1 MIHPPQLLSEV
12 AHMRSSATGL
22 AVIAFAIVATTAA
35 YAAPGHSSTASTS
48 AHPVDRPPV
57 APREPVVD
65 DYFGTKITDD
75 YRWMEDRRA
84 PRFEQWCRKE
94 SRYARTVLDRI
105 PGRDSLQQRI
115 AAHTGGGT
123 LAIQVH
129 QAGGKVFYLKLEPG
143 QDTYKLFV
151 RDGTDGAESLLVD
164 PDRGATPG
172 HHFAIDYFEPSPDG
186 SRIAYGISPGGSEK
200 SVIHVL
206 DVAPRREWPEI
217 IDRADYGSP
226 SWRADNRS
234 FYYNRFAKVG
244 PDSKDTEQ
252 YLNSRAC
259 LHMMGTDPD
268 SDRALIG
275 TGVPGSLP
283 VTPVDYPFIHC
294 TSGSPYVIA
303 TISPGADPAVTA
315 YVARSD
321 ASGRLSPWVKIADVD
336 DAVTTIVPHGDKL
349 YLLTHKNAP
358 RYQVIA
364 VDAAAPDLAKAA
376 TVVAPSE
383 GVIQEIDA
391 SSGALY
397 VRDLDGGLGRLRRYD
412 FASGRLEDVALPVQG
427 ALYGP
432 YLDPKSSV
440 ILAGMVSWLS
450 PPAYYRLDGP
460 ITART
465 SIVPPWKEDL
475 SPYEV
480 DEVNV
485 PSWDGTLIPLSI
497 VHRRDIRLD
506 GTSPV
511 WLTGYGAYGISITPS
526 FVTRFLTLL
535 EDGGVYAVAH
545 VRGGGEFG
553 EEWHLAGKQ
562 ATKPNTYKD
571 LIACAEYLV
580 KQGYGS
586 PATLAIEGR
595 SAGGITVGM
604 ATTARPDLFR
614 VVFNG
619 VGDNNALRCEYGTDG
634 PANSLEYGS
643 TRTEAGFRA
652 LYSVDATQHVEPG
665 TAYPAVLLTSGF
677 NDPRVAPWQP
687 GKMAARLQAATT
699 SGRPILFLVDF
710 DAGHGMGSSKSQRDR
725 ELADQ
730 LAFLYWQIG
739 KPGYRPPTA
748 R

>member
-1 MIHPPQLLSEV
+1 
-12 AHMRSSATGL
+12 MRSPVSGVAFIAFTIVVTVAAHAAHGPSAT
-22 AVIAFAIVATTAA
+22 T
-35 YAAPGHSSTASTS
+35 STS
-48 AHPVDRPPV
+48 ARAADGPPV
-57 APREPVVD
+57 APRTPVVD
-65 DYFGTKITDD
+65 DYFGTKVTDD
-75 YRWMEDRRA
+75 YRWMEDRHA
-84 PRFEQWCRKE
+84 PAFEQWCRE
-94 SRYARTVLDRI
+94 ENRYARSALDRI

-123 LAIQVH
+123 TATQVH
-129 QAGGKVFYLKLEPG
+129 QAGGRVFYLKLEQG

-164 PDRGATPG
+164 PDRGATLG

-186 SRIAYGISPGGSEK
+186 SRIAYGTSPGGSEK
-200 SVIHVL
+200 SVIHIL
-206 DVAPRREWPEI
+206 DVAPRREWPEV

-226 SWRADNRS
+226 SWRPDNRS

-244 PDSKDTEQ
+244 HDSKDTDQ

-259 LHMMGTDPD
+259 LHVVGTDPE

-283 VTPVDYPFIHC
+283 VTPVDYPFIEC
-294 TSGSPYVIA
+294 TAGSPYVLA
-303 TISPGADPAVTA
+303 VISHGADPAVTA

-321 ASGRLSPWVKIADVD
+321 TNDRLSPWVKIADVD
-336 DAVTTIVPHGDKL
+336 DAVTAIVPHGDTL

-364 VDAAAPDLAKAA
+364 VDASSPDLSKAR

-383 GVIQEIDA
+383 RVIQQIDA

-412 FASGRLEDVALPVQG
+412 FATRRLDDVVLPVQG

-432 YLDPKSSV
+432 YLDPTSPV
-440 ILAGMVSWLS
+440 ILAGMTSWLS

-460 ITART
+460 GAMRT
-465 SIVPPWKEDL
+465 SIVPPWKVDL
-475 SPYEV
+475 STFTV
-480 DEVNV
+480 DEVSAR
-485 PSWDGTLIPLSI
+485 SWDGTLIPLSI
-497 VHRRDIRLD
+497 MHRRDIRLD
-506 GTSPV
+506 GKNPV
-511 WLTGYGAYGISITPS
+511 WLTGYGAYGISLTPS
-526 FVTRFLTLL
+526 FIARHLTLL
-535 EDGGVYAVAH
+535 EDSGVYAVAH

-553 EEWHLAGKQ
+553 EDWHLAGKQ

-643 TRTEAGFRA
+643 TKTEAGFRA
-652 LYSVDATQHVEPG
+652 LYAVDATQHVVPR
-665 TAYPAVLLTSGF
+665 TPYPAVLLTSGF

-687 GKMAARLQAATT
+687 GKMAAHLQAATT
-699 SGRPILFLVDF
+699 SGRPVLFLVDF

-730 LAFLYWQIG
+730 LAFLYWQVG
-739 KPGYRPPTA
+739 KPRYQPPA
-748 R
+748 AP

>member
-1 MIHPPQLLSEV
+1 M
-12 AHMRSSATGL
+12 
-22 AVIAFAIVATTAA
+22 
-35 YAAPGHSSTASTS
+35 
-48 AHPVDRPPV
+48 
-57 APREPVVD
+57 VD
-65 DYFGTKITDD
+65 DYFGTKVTDD

-84 PRFEQWCRKE
+84 PSFEQWCRE
-94 SRYARTVLDRI
+94 QSHYARSILDRI
-105 PGRDSLQQRI
+105 PGRDSLQRRI

-123 LAIQVH
+123 VASQVH
-129 QAGGKVFYLKLEPG
+129 QAGGRMFYLKREPG
-143 QDTYKLFV
+143 QETFKLFV
-151 RDGTDGAESLLVD
+151 RDGMDGAENLLVD
-164 PDRGATPG
+164 PDVGASPG
-172 HHFAIDYFEPSPDG
+172 HHDAIDYFEPSPDG
-186 SRIAYGISPGGSEK
+186 SCIAYGISPGGSEK
-200 SVIHVL
+200 SVLHIL
-206 DVAPRREWPEI
+206 DVSPRRAWPEV

-226 SWRADNRS
+226 SWRGDNRS
-234 FYYNRFAKVG
+234 FYYNRFSKVA
-244 PDSKDTEQ
+244 PNAKDTDQ

-259 LHMMGTDPD
+259 LHVVGTDPD

-283 VTPVDYPFIHC
+283 VTPVDYPFIQA
-294 TSGSPYVIA
+294 TAGSPYVIA
-303 TISPGADPAVTA
+303 LISHGADPAVTA
-315 YVARSD
+315 YVARTD
-321 ASGRLSPWVKIADVD
+321 TNGRVSPWVRIADVD
-336 DAVTTIVPHGDKL
+336 AAVTAIVPHGDKL

-358 RYQVIA
+358 RYQVIS
-364 VDAAAPDLAKAA
+364 VDASSPDLSKAR
-376 TVVAPSE
+376 TVVAPS
-383 GVIQEIDA
+383 GRVIEDIGA
-391 SSGALY
+391 SSSALY
-397 VRDLDGGLGRLRRYD
+397 VQDLEGGLGRLRRYD
-412 FASGRLEDVALPVQG
+412 FASGRLDEVALPIQG

-432 YLDPKSSV
+432 YLDPGSPV
-440 ILAGMVSWLS
+440 VVVGMASWLS
-450 PPAYYRLDGP
+450 PPAYYRLDDSGAVP
-460 ITART
+460 T

-475 SPYEV
+475 SAYAV
-480 DEVNV
+480 DEVMAS
-485 PSWDGTLIPLSI
+485 SWDGTQVPLSI

-506 GTSPV
+506 GTNPV
-511 WLTGYGAYGISITPS
+511 WLTGYGAYGISLTPS
-526 FVTRFLTLL
+526 FIARYLTLL

-580 KQGYGS
+580 KHGYGS
-586 PATLAIEGR
+586 PASLAIEGR

-652 LYSVDATQHVEPG
+652 LLAVDATQHVVPG
-665 TAYPAVLLTSGF
+665 TPYPAVLLTSGF

-687 GKMAARLQAATT
+687 GKMAAHLQAATS
-699 SGRPILFLVDF
+699 SGRPVLFLVDF

-739 KPGYRPPTA
+739 KPGYRPLAVP
-748 R
+748 

>member
-1 MIHPPQLLSEV
+1 MPLSAGARLGTWIGFTLAMAVATHV
-12 AHMRSSATGL
+12 AHADP
-22 AVIAFAIVATTAA
+22 A
-35 YAAPGHSSTASTS
+35 TASRS
-48 AHPVDRPPV
+48 AHAAGGPPV
-57 APREPVVD
+57 APRVPVVD
-65 DYFGTKITDD
+65 DYFGTKVTDD
-75 YRWMEDRRA
+75 YRWMEDRHA
-84 PRFEQWCRKE
+84 PKFEQWCRE
-94 SRYARTVLDRI
+94 QGRYARSVLDRI
-105 PGRDSLQQRI
+105 PGRDSLQARI

-123 LAIQVH
+123 TAFQVH

-143 QDTYKLFV
+143 QDTFKLFV
-151 RDGTDGAESLLVD
+151 RSGVDGPESLLVD
-164 PDRGATPG
+164 PDRGASPG

-186 SRIAYGISPGGSEK
+186 SRVAYGISPGGSEK
-200 SVIHVL
+200 SVLHIL
-206 DVAPRREWPEI
+206 DVSPRREWPEA

-226 SWRADNRS
+226 SWRNDDRS

-244 PDSKDTEQ
+244 PDAKDTEQ

-259 LHMMGTDPD
+259 LHVLGTDPD
-268 SDRALIG
+268 QDRAVIG
-275 TGVPGSLP
+275 TGVAGSLP
-283 VTPVDYPFIHC
+283 VTPVDYPFIQC
-294 TSGSPYVIA
+294 TAGSPYVIA
-303 TISPGADPAVTA
+303 SISHGADPALTA
-315 YVARSD
+315 YVARAGSHD
-321 ASGRLSPWVKIADVD
+321 HLSPWVKIADVD
-336 DAVTTIVPHGDKL
+336 DAITTIIPHGDKL

-358 RYQVIA
+358 RYKVIA
-364 VDAAAPDLAKAA
+364 VDASSPDLSKAV

-383 GVIQEIDA
+383 RVIQEIDA
-391 SSGALY
+391 SSTALY
-397 VRDLDGGLGRLRRYD
+397 VRDLDGGLGRLRRYE
-412 FASGRLEDVALPVQG
+412 FASGRLDDVALPLRG

-432 YLDPKSSV
+432 YLDTRSTV
-440 ILAGMVSWLS
+440 VLAGMVGWLS
-450 PPAYYRLDGP
+450 PPAYYRLDGAS
-460 ITART
+460 TVRT
-465 SIVPPWKEDL
+465 SIVPPWKEDV
-475 SPYEV
+475 SRYTV
-480 DEVNV
+480 DEVQAR
-485 PSWDGTLIPLSI
+485 SWDGTQIPLSI
-497 VHRRDIRLD
+497 VHRRDIKLD
-506 GTSPV
+506 GKNPV
-511 WLTGYGAYGISITPS
+511 WLAGYGAYGISLTPG
-526 FVTRFLTLL
+526 FVSRYLTLL

-619 VGDNNALRCEYGTDG
+619 VGDNNALRCEHGTDG

-643 TRTEAGFRA
+643 TKTEAGFRA
-652 LYSVDATQHVEPG
+652 LLSVDATQHVVPG

-687 GKMAARLQAATT
+687 GKMAAHLQAATT
-699 SGRPILFLVDF
+699 SGRPVLFLVDF

-730 LAFLYWQIG
+730 LAFLYWQMG
-739 KPGYRPPTA
+739 SPAYQPTRP
-748 R
+748 

>member
-1 MIHPPQLLSEV
+1 MPLS
-12 AHMRSSATGL
+12 AAARLGTWIGFTL
-22 AVIAFAIVATTAA
+22 AMAVATHVANA
-35 YAAPGHSSTASTS
+35 EPATASRS
-48 AHPVDRPPV
+48 AHAASGPPV
-57 APREPVVD
+57 APRVPVVD
-65 DYFGTKITDD
+65 DYFGTKVTDD
-75 YRWMEDRRA
+75 YRWMEDRHA
-84 PRFEQWCRKE
+84 PKFEQWCRE
-94 SRYARTVLDRI
+94 QGRYARSVLDRI
-105 PGRDSLQQRI
+105 PGRDSLQARI

-123 LAIQVH
+123 TAFQVH

-143 QDTYKLFV
+143 QDTFKLFV
-151 RDGTDGAESLLVD
+151 RNGVDGPESLLVD
-164 PDRGATPG
+164 PDRGASPG
-172 HHFAIDYFEPSPDG
+172 HHFSIDYFEPSPDG
-186 SRIAYGISPGGSEK
+186 SRVAYGISPGGSEK
-200 SVIHVL
+200 SVIHIL
-206 DVAPRREWPEI
+206 DVSPRREWPEA

-226 SWRADNRS
+226 SWRDDDRS

-244 PDSKDTEQ
+244 PDAKDTEQ

-259 LHMMGTDPD
+259 LHVLGTDPGQ
-268 SDRALIG
+268 DRALIG
-275 TGVPGSLP
+275 TGVAGSLP
-283 VTPVDYPFIHC
+283 VTPVDYPFIQC
-294 TSGSPYVIA
+294 TAGSPYVIA
-303 TISPGADPAVTA
+303 SISHGADPALTA
-315 YVARSD
+315 YVARSESHD
-321 ASGRLSPWVKIADVD
+321 HLSPWVKIADVD
-336 DAVTTIVPHGDKL
+336 DAVTTIIPHGDKL

-358 RYQVIA
+358 RYKVIA
-364 VDAAAPDLAKAA
+364 VDASSPDLAKAV

-383 GVIQEIDA
+383 RVIQEIDA
-391 SSGALY
+391 SSTALY

-412 FASGRLEDVALPVQG
+412 FASGRLDDVALPLRG

-432 YLDPKSSV
+432 YLDTRSTV
-440 ILAGMVSWLS
+440 VLAGMVGWLS
-450 PPAYYRLDGP
+450 PPAYYRLDGAS
-460 ITART
+460 TVRT
-465 SIVPPWKEDL
+465 SIVPPWKEDV
-475 SPYEV
+475 SRYTV
-480 DEVNV
+480 DEVQAR
-485 PSWDGTLIPLSI
+485 SWDGTQIPLSI
-497 VHRRDIRLD
+497 VHRRDIKLD
-506 GTSPV
+506 GKNPV
-511 WLTGYGAYGISITPS
+511 WLAGYGAYGISLTPG
-526 FVTRFLTLL
+526 FVSRFLTLL

-634 PANSLEYGS
+634 AANSLEYGS
-643 TRTEAGFRA
+643 TKTEAGFRA
-652 LYSVDATQHVEPG
+652 LLSVDATQHVVPG

-687 GKMAARLQAATT
+687 GKMAAHLQAATT
-699 SGRPILFLVDF
+699 SGRPVLFLVDF

-730 LAFLYWQIG
+730 LAFLYWQMG
-739 KPGYRPPTA
+739 ARAYQPTRP
-748 R
+748 

>member
-1 MIHPPQLLSEV
+1 
-12 AHMRSSATGL
+12 MRSPV
-22 AVIAFAIVATTAA
+22 VIFASLAFAVAGVAWTPVAYGATAA
-35 YAAPGHSSTASTS
+35 ASRS
-48 AHPVDRPPV
+48 AHNGTAPPV
-57 APREPVVD
+57 APRVPVVD
-65 DYFGTKITDD
+65 DYFGTKVTDD
-75 YRWMEDRRA
+75 YRWMEDRHA
-84 PRFEQWCRKE
+84 ASFEQWCRE
-94 SRYARTVLDRI
+94 QDRYARSVLDRI
-105 PGRDSLQQRI
+105 PGRDSLQRRI

-123 LAIQVH
+123 TAFQVH
-129 QAGGKVFYLKLEPG
+129 QAGGRVFYLKLEPG
-143 QDTYKLFV
+143 QDTFKLFV
-151 RDGTDGAESLLVD
+151 RDGVDGVEKLLVD
-164 PDRGATPG
+164 PDRGASPG

-206 DVAPRREWPEI
+206 DVSPRHEWPEA

-226 SWRADNRS
+226 SWRADSRS

-244 PDSKDTEQ
+244 PEAKDTEQ

-259 LHMMGTDPD
+259 LHLVGTDPD
-268 SDRALIG
+268 SDRAVIG

-283 VTPVDYPFIHC
+283 LTPVDYPFIQC
-294 TSGSPYVIA
+294 TAGSPYVIA
-303 TISPGADPAVTA
+303 TISHGADPAVTA
-315 YVARSD
+315 YVAHSD
-321 ASGRLSPWVKIADVD
+321 ANGRLSPWVKFADVD
-336 DAVTTIVPHGDKL
+336 DAVTAIVPHGDKL
-349 YLLTHKNAP
+349 YLLSHKNAP
-358 RYQVIA
+358 RYQVVA
-364 VDAAAPDLAKAA
+364 VDASSPELSKSV

-383 GVIQEIDA
+383 RVIQEIDA
-391 SSGALY
+391 ASGALY

-412 FASGRLEDVALPVQG
+412 FASGQLADVALPMQG

-432 YLDPKSSV
+432 YLDPGSSV
-440 ILAGMVSWLS
+440 VLAGMVSWLS
-450 PPAYYRLDGP
+450 PPAYYRLDGAAA
-460 ITART
+460 ART

-475 SPYEV
+475 APYTI
-480 DEVNV
+480 DEVNAR
-485 PSWDGTLIPLSI
+485 SWDGTEIPLSI

-506 GTSPV
+506 GKNPV
-511 WLTGYGAYGISITPS
+511 WLRGYGAYGISLTPS
-526 FVTRFLTLL
+526 FVSRFLTLL

-562 ATKPNTYKD
+562 ATKPNSYKD

-595 SAGGITVGM
+595 SAGGIAVGM

-614 VVFNG
+614 VVLNS

-643 TRTEAGFRA
+643 TKTEAGFRA
-652 LYSVDATQHVEPG
+652 LYAVDATQHVVPG

-687 GKMAARLQAATT
+687 GKMAAHLQAATT
-699 SGRPILFLVDF
+699 SGRPVLFLVDF
-710 DAGHGMGSSKSQRDR
+710 DAGHGMGSSKSQVDR

-730 LAFLYWQIG
+730 LAFLYWQTG
-739 KPGYRPPTA
+739 KPGYQPRALP
-748 R
+748 

>member
-1 MIHPPQLLSEV
+1 
-12 AHMRSSATGL
+12 MRSFAAGL
-22 AVIAFAIVATTAA
+22 AVIAFAILVTATAH
-35 YAAPGHSSTASTS
+35 AAPGHSATASAS
-48 AHPVDRPPV
+48 AHAADGPPA
-57 APREPVVD
+57 APRKPVVD
-65 DYFGTKITDD
+65 DYFGTKVTDD
-75 YRWMEDRRA
+75 YRWMEDRHA
-84 PRFEQWCRKE
+84 PPFEQWCREE
-94 SRYARTVLDRI
+94 SRYARSVLDGI
-105 PGRDSLQQRI
+105 PGRDSLQRRI

-123 LAIQVH
+123 TAMQVH

-151 RDGTDGAESLLVD
+151 RDGVDGAESLLVD

-172 HHFAIDYFEPSPDG
+172 HHFAIDYFEPAPDG

-200 SVIHVL
+200 SVIHIL
-206 DVAPRREWPEI
+206 DVAPRREWPEV

-226 SWRADNRS
+226 SWRTDNRS

-244 PDSKDTEQ
+244 PDSKDTDQ

-259 LHMMGTDPD
+259 LHVVGTDPD

-283 VTPVDYPFIHC
+283 VTPVDYPFIQC
-294 TSGSPYVIA
+294 TAGSPYVIA
-303 TISPGADPAVTA
+303 AISHGADPAVTA

-321 ASGRLSPWVKIADVD
+321 ANGRLSPWVKIADVD
-336 DAVTTIVPHGDKL
+336 DAVTAIVPHGDKL

-358 RYQVIA
+358 RYQVIV
-364 VDAAAPDLAKAA
+364 VDASSPDLSKAG

-383 GVIQEIDA
+383 RVIQEIDT

-412 FASGRLEDVALPVQG
+412 FASSRLEDVVLPVQG

-432 YLDPKSSV
+432 YLDPRSPV
-440 ILAGMVSWLS
+440 VLAGIVSWLS
-450 PPAYYRLDGP
+450 PPAFYRLDGP
-460 ITART
+460 GAVRT

-475 SPYEV
+475 SAYRV
-480 DEVNV
+480 DEVNA
-485 PSWDGTLIPLSI
+485 PSWDGTLVPLSI

-506 GTSPV
+506 GKNPV

-526 FVTRFLTLL
+526 FVARHLTLL

-553 EEWHLAGKQ
+553 EEWHIAGKQ

-571 LIACAEYLV
+571 LIACADYLV

-643 TRTEAGFRA
+643 TKTEAGFRA
-652 LYSVDATQHVEPG
+652 LYAVDATQHVVPG
-665 TAYPAVLLTSGF
+665 TAYPAALLTSGF

-687 GKMAARLQAATT
+687 GKMAAHLQAATT
-699 SGRPILFLVDF
+699 SGRPVLFLVDF

-739 KPGYRPPTA
+739 KPGYQPPA
-748 R
+748 AH

>member
-1 MIHPPQLLSEV
+1 
-12 AHMRSSATGL
+12 MRSLAAGL
-22 AVIAFAIVATTAA
+22 AFIALTIVLTGAA
-35 YAAPGHSSTASTS
+35 HAAPGPSATASTS
-48 AHPVDRPPV
+48 AHAASGPPV
-57 APREPVVD
+57 APRKPVVD
-65 DYFGTKITDD
+65 DYYGTKVTDD
-75 YRWMEDRRA
+75 YRWMEDRHA
-84 PRFEQWCRKE
+84 PSFEQWCRDE
-94 SRYARTVLDRI
+94 NGYARSVLNRI
-105 PGRDSLQQRI
+105 PGRDSLQRRI

-123 LAIQVH
+123 TATQVH
-129 QAGGKVFYLKLEPG
+129 QAGGRVFYLKLEPG

-151 RDGTDGAESLLVD
+151 REGVDGAENLLVG

-186 SRIAYGISPGGSEK
+186 SRVAYGVSPGGSEK
-200 SVIHVL
+200 SVIHIL
-206 DVAPRREWPEI
+206 DVAPRREWPEA

-244 PDSKDTEQ
+244 PDSKDTDQ

-259 LHMMGTDPD
+259 LHVVGTDAD

-283 VTPVDYPFIHC
+283 VTSVDYPFIQC
-294 TSGSPYVIA
+294 VAGSPYVIA
-303 TISPGADPAVTA
+303 VISHGADPAVTA

-321 ASGRLSPWVKIADVD
+321 ANGRLSPWVKLADVD
-336 DAVTTIVPHGDKL
+336 DAVTAIVPHGDKL

-358 RYQVIA
+358 RYRVIA
-364 VDAAAPDLAKAA
+364 VDASTPDLSKAEI
-376 TVVAPSE
+376 VVAPSQR
-383 GVIQEIDA
+383 VIQEIDA

-397 VRDLDGGLGRLRRYD
+397 VRDLDGGLGRLHRYD
-412 FASGRLEDVALPVQG
+412 FASGRIEDVALPVQG

-432 YLDPKSSV
+432 YLDPTSSV
-440 ILAGMVSWLS
+440 VLAGMVSWLS
-450 PPAYYRLDGP
+450 PPAYYRLDG
-460 ITART
+460 ASAVRT
-465 SIVPPWKEDL
+465 SIVPPWKDDL
-475 SPYEV
+475 SAYTV
-480 DEVNV
+480 DEVNT
-485 PSWDGTLIPLSI
+485 PSSDGTLIPLSI

-506 GTSPV
+506 GKNPV
-511 WLTGYGAYGISITPS
+511 WLTGYGAYGISITPG
-526 FVTRFLTLL
+526 FITRFLTLL

-643 TRTEAGFRA
+643 TKTEAGFRA
-652 LYSVDATQHVEPG
+652 LYAVDATQHVVSG

-687 GKMAARLQAATT
+687 GKMAAHLQAATT
-699 SGRPILFLVDF
+699 SGRPVLFLVDF

-730 LAFLYWQIG
+730 MAFLYWQIG
-739 KPGYRPPTA
+739 KPGYQPPPA
-748 R
+748 P

>member
-1 MIHPPQLLSEV
+1 
-12 AHMRSSATGL
+12 MRSPAASFVIIVFTIAVAAAAHAAHGDSAT
-22 AVIAFAIVATTAA
+22 VSI
-35 YAAPGHSSTASTS
+35 S
-48 AHPVDRPPV
+48 AHAADGPPV

-65 DYFGTKITDD
+65 DYFGTKVTDD
-75 YRWMEDRRA
+75 YRWMEDRHA
-84 PRFEQWCRKE
+84 SSFEQWCRAE
-94 SRYARTVLDRI
+94 SRYARSVLDRI
-105 PGRDSLQQRI
+105 PGRDSLQRRI

-123 LAIQVH
+123 TAVQVH
-129 QAGGKVFYLKLEPG
+129 QAGGRVFYLKLEPG
-143 QDTYKLFV
+143 QDTFKLFV
-151 RDGTDGAESLLVD
+151 RDGMNGAEILLVD
-164 PDRGATPG
+164 PDRGASSG

-200 SVIHVL
+200 SVIHIL
-206 DVAPRREWPEI
+206 DVATRHEWPEV

-244 PDSKDTEQ
+244 PDAGDTDQ

-259 LHMMGTDPD
+259 LHVVGTDPD

-283 VTPVDYPFIHC
+283 VTPVDYPFIQC
-294 TSGSPYVIA
+294 TAGSPYVIA
-303 TISPGADPAVTA
+303 VISHGADPAVTA

-321 ASGRLSPWVKIADVD
+321 TNARLSPWMMIADVD
-336 DAVTTIVPHGDKL
+336 DAVTAIVPHGDKL

-364 VDAAAPDLAKAA
+364 VDASSPDVSK
-376 TVVAPSE
+376 TGPVVAPSE
-383 GVIQEIDA
+383 RVIQEIDA

-412 FASGRLEDVALPVQG
+412 FASGRLEDVGLPVQG
-427 ALYGP
+427 ALGGP
-432 YLDPKSSV
+432 YLDPRSPV
-440 ILAGMVSWLS
+440 VLAGMVSWLS

-460 ITART
+460 DAVRT

-475 SPYEV
+475 SAYTV
-480 DEVNV
+480 DEVKA

-497 VHRRDIRLD
+497 MHRRDIRLD
-506 GTSPV
+506 GKNPV
-511 WLTGYGAYGISITPS
+511 WLTGYGAYGSSLPPGFIA
-526 FVTRFLTLL
+526 RYLTLL

-553 EEWHLAGKQ
+553 EEWHLAGRQ
-562 ATKPNTYKD
+562 ATKPNSYKD

-580 KQGYGS
+580 KEGYGS

-643 TRTEAGFRA
+643 TKTEAGFRA
-652 LYSVDATQHVEPG
+652 LYAVDATQHVVAG
-665 TAYPAVLLTSGF
+665 TAYPAALLTSGF

-687 GKMAARLQAATT
+687 GKMAAHLQAATT
-699 SGRPILFLVDF
+699 SGRPVLFLVDF

-739 KPGYRPPTA
+739 RLGYQPPA
-748 R
+748 EP